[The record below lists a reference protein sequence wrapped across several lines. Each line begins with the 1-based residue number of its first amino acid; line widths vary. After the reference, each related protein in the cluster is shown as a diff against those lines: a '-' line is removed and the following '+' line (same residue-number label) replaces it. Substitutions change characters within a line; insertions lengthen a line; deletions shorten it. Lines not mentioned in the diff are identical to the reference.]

1 MQLSLAYVC
10 QELTQRIIY
19 VLFVEQD
26 MNTLEASVIR
36 SHTEILQAR
45 DRMHT
50 GLRHVLLSQYN
61 RKLFRTVVTIVEE
74 DHDIAFLDNSNRL
87 SVLNVN
93 DRLDELVR
101 YTLGVRLFHRFYHA
115 LGLLTLT
122 FDQ

>member
-1 MQLSLAYVC
+1 MQLSLTYVC

-50 GLRHVLLSQYN
+50 GLRHILLSQYN
-61 RKLFRTVVTIVEE
+61 CKLFRTVVTVVEE

-101 YTLGVRLFHRFYHA
+101 HTLGVRLFHRFYHA
-115 LGLLTLT
+115 LGLLALA

>member
-1 MQLSLAYVC
+1 MQLSLTYVC

-50 GLRHVLLSQYN
+50 SLRHVLLSQYN
-61 RKLFRTVVTIVEE
+61 RNTVVTIVEE

-87 SVLNVN
+87 SVLNVD

-122 FDQ
+122 FNQ